1 MADRPLTVEYN
12 PDVPVES
19 FDVIVVDECHRSI
32 YGLWR
37 GVLEYFDAH
46 LVGLTATPTRQTRGF
61 FDNNEVSRYTYEQA
75 VADGVNVDFD
85 IVRVRTDL
93 REEGVV
99 ARIEAGTTVRIR
111 DRQTR
116 TKRYEEL
123 DEDFTYTAP
132 QIGRTVITEDEV
144 RAVLTT
150 FRDNWK
156 RWFPGRADLP
166 KTLIFA
172 GPYDDHAD
180 EVVKQVRQIFGRG
193 DDFAKKITYR
203 SRDNGDDPD
212 ALINDLRNSSRL
224 RVAVTVDMIATG
236 TDVKPLECVIFLRPV
251 KSPVMFE
258 QMKGRGAR
266 SIDADE
272 LKAVTPEAAPDLKKD
287 RFVLIDA
294 VGVTDSPLVD
304 ARPLIP
310 AGAQRGIPL
319 AKLLDK
325 AGTRSLTA
333 DEAETLARRLAR
345 IDRQLGEEE
354 KKPWS
359 RRPAE
364 RAWPTWPAA
373 SRTPWTSTPRTV
385 PGTRAAPN
393 WPANWSTTPSPRSP
407 PGPSC
412 ANSSWRSAT
421 SRTSPTTRR
430 PRSRSPRCAR
440 SPGRNGR
447 ARKSTSG
454 TNCSRRSSGTRTR
467 RSASPSAAGRGSA
480 RARRGPR

>member
-1 MADRPLTVEYN
+1 M
-12 PDVPVES
+12 
-19 FDVIVVDECHRSI
+19 IVVDECHRSI

-93 REEGVV
+93 REEGAV
-99 ARIEAGTTVRIR
+99 ARIEAGTTVRIC

-294 VGVTDSPLVD
+294 IGVTDSPLVD

-310 AGAQRGIPL
+310 AGPSGASRSPSSSTRPARGRSPP
-319 AKLLDK
+319 
-325 AGTRSLTA
+325 TRRRPWPAAWPASTA
-333 DEAETLARRLAR
+333 SSARRR
-345 IDRQLGEEE
+345 RSS
-354 KKPWS
+354 WS
-359 RRPAE
+359 RRPVE

-373 SRTPWTSTPRTV
+373 SRTRSTSIPRTA

-393 WPANWSTTPSPRSP
+393 WPANWSMTPSPRSP
-407 PGPSC
+407 PGPNC
-412 ANSSWRSAT
+412 AS
-421 SRTSPTTRR
+421 
-430 PRSRSPRCAR
+430 
-440 SPGRNGR
+440 
-447 ARKSTSG
+447 
-454 TNCSRRSSGTRTR
+454 
-467 RSASPSAAGRGSA
+467 
-480 RARRGPR
+480 